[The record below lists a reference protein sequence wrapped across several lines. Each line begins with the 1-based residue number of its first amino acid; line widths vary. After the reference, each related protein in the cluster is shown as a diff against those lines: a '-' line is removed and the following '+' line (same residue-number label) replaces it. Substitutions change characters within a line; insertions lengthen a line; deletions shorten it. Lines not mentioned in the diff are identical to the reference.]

1 MNVISLLANI
11 AFVLY
16 LYLGIHVLR
25 MDRKAAVNRLFFL
38 VCLSMALWTLSAVFA
53 YSADTKEDFLFWFTL
68 GSLPNIIFY
77 PMSAHFALALTGL
90 IRLTPWTRACIYL
103 PAIPVYYHAFN
114 GHILFRDFV
123 KAGSHWVF
131 LPDYGSPWFAFVA
144 AYYFACMFLGAVC
157 IIVWSGK
164 ARTNKERRQ
173 GRIIAVAMLVSIVLV
188 TADEIF
194 LSLLRFYRTRGLSPI
209 LYLFWMG
216 GIWYAIVRYQ
226 FLKISPAVVSECI
239 VASIDESFILLD
251 NDFNIVRVNRA
262 TEELL
267 GAGRDA
273 LMDRPFPEIIVES
286 GGIARELNRMRDG
299 AFDSLSCRLHFR
311 AEKSSPVL
319 IDTRLKIVRDGSLD
333 VIGILVIGRE
343 VKGFSRFRERYRLSA
358 READVMN
365 LMVQGR
371 SRNEIAGI
379 LNLSSETV
387 KTHCTAVYNKLGIN
401 SKMQLVHLLKEY
413 NLISE
418 QRADASA
425 VLLK

>member
-16 LYLGIHVLR
+16 LYLGIYVLR
-25 MDRKAAVNRLFFL
+25 MDRKAPVNRLFFL

-53 YSADTKEDFLFWFTL
+53 YSSGTKEEFLFWFTL
-68 GSLPNIIFY
+68 GSLPNIVFY
-77 PMSAHFALALTGL
+77 PMTAHFALALT
-90 IRLTPWTRACIYL
+90 RLFPLRTWICAFLYL
-103 PAIPVYYHAFN
+103 PALPIYYRVFN

-123 KAGSHWVF
+123 KTGNSWDF
-131 LPDYGSPWFAFVA
+131 LPDYGSPWFAYVA
-144 AYYFACMFLGAVC
+144 AYYFACMILGAVC
-157 IIVWSGK
+157 VIIWSGR
-164 ARTNKERRQ
+164 ARTNKERKQ
-173 GRIIAVAMLVSIVLV
+173 GKIISVAMLVSIVMI
-188 TADEIF
+188 TSDEIL
-194 LSLLRFYRTRGLSPI
+194 LSLLRFYRTKGLSPI

-239 VASIDESFILLD
+239 VAGIDESFLLLD
-251 NDFNIVRVNRA
+251 NDFTIVRVNRA
-262 TEELL
+262 TEALL
-267 GAGRDA
+267 GADRKS
-273 LMDRPFPEIIVES
+273 LVDRPFPEIIVES
-286 GGIARELNRMRDG
+286 GGIAQELARMRGG
-299 AFDSLSCRLHFR
+299 AFDSLSCRLHYR
-311 AEKSSPVL
+311 AAKGSPVL
-319 IDTRLKIVRDGSLD
+319 IDTKLKIVKDPSLD

-343 VKGFSRFRERYRLSA
+343 VKGQSRFMERYRLTA

-387 KTHCTAVYNKLGIN
+387 KTHCNAVYNKLGIN

-418 QRADASA
+418 QRADATA